1 MKTENQ
7 IKYVINA
14 DDFGGYDAVN
24 YAIDE
29 CFAKGLISQ
38 TTLMVTWEC
47 YGIAKY
53 LAIEHG
59 YFDRIGLHVSLTRGK
74 SLTENIR
81 KDKKL
86 YYPNNFFSTY
96 LFIKKHCFFFL
107 SRKHKKLIKE
117 EIDAQMAFYVKE
129 RYSLMHFDSHGHLHS
144 FYSLYKIFIELG
156 LKYHF
161 RSVRIPLSTEKESFI
176 AKILKNRVINA
187 YRKNFIV
194 VDTCSDIQYFI
205 THEQSDSFEVMVHP
219 NSNTL
224 ADYEEVAA
232 KLLTSYGQPVS
243 YSEIN

>member
-7 IKYVINA
+7 IKYVVNA
-14 DDFGGYDAVN
+14 DDFGGYDNVN

-38 TTLMVTWEC
+38 TTMMVTWDC
-47 YGIAKY
+47 YGVAKY
-53 LAIEHG
+53 LAKEHG
-59 YFDRIGLHVSLTRGK
+59 YFDKIGLHVSLTRGK

-81 KDKKL
+81 LDNDL

-96 LFIKKHCFFFL
+96 LFVKKHCFFIL
-107 SRKHKKLIKE
+107 SKKHKRLIKE

-129 RYSLMHFDSHGHLHS
+129 QYSLMHFDSHGHLHS
-144 FYSLYKIFIELG
+144 FYSLYRIFIELG

-161 RSVRIPLSTEKESFI
+161 RSVRIPLSTEKQSFI
-176 AKILKNRVINA
+176 ARILKNKVVKA

-205 THEQSDSFEVMVHP
+205 NHKQSNSFEVMVHP
-219 NSNTL
+219 NNNTL
-224 ADYEEVAA
+224 MDYE
-232 KLLTSYGQPVS
+232 KLATNLVKIYGQPIN
-243 YSEIN
+243 YSGIN